1 MTKNKVNLGDLLES
15 VDLARIER
23 HPTMSAQFLRRVVEI
38 EHEAADD
45 EQAALSAIRKEVS
58 AVIASTLEEEGN
70 A

>member
-1 MTKNKVNLGDLLES
+1 MTKNKTDLGDLLES
-15 VDLARIER
+15 VELARVEK
-23 HPTMSAQFLRRVVEI
+23 HPTLSSQFLRRVVEI

-58 AVIASTLEEEGN
+58 AVVASALEEEGN